1 MYPSYKFIIIIIFFH
16 HFPINGKHFSIK
28 VSVNTWPLA
37 TADNHYK
44 QRKLVTFCVDKTKKP
59 VMSLHVANKAFLSTW
74 KVTQEMIF
82 PGRLLRHFQ
91 KYGPYGLS
99 MARPP
104 LPAPSFSLLL
114 WSTGSG
120 SNVKERANIYWG
132 QTINQFSQIL
142 GNHEWKLGKC
152 FPFHFNCDFFFG
164 TNQANIN
171 S

>member
-44 QRKLVTFCVDKTKKP
+44 QRKLVTFCVEKTKKP

-99 MARPP
+99 MAPPSPP
-104 LPAPSFSLLL
+104 LPFLFFYDQLGQGVTWKKELIFIGDKQSISFHKFWAIMNES
-114 WSTGSG
+114 WE
-120 SNVKERANIYWG
+120 NV
-132 QTINQFSQIL
+132 FHSIL
-142 GNHEWKLGKC
+142 IVN
-152 FPFHFNCDFFFG
+152 FFFFFG
-164 TNQANIN
+164 APIKQI
-171 S
+171 